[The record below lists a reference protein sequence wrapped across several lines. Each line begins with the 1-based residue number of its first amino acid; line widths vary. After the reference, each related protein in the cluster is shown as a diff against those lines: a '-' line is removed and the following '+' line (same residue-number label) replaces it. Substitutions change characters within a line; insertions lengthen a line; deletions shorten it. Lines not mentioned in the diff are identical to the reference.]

1 MLVIFIP
8 LWRALW
14 YEASFSM
21 LACPYFD
28 ESLTR
33 QLGLGLGLGLEL
45 GLGFKVRVRVT
56 VRLGF
61 GLWLG
66 LV

>member
-14 YEASFSM
+14 NEASFGM

-45 GLGFKVRVRVT
+45 GLGLGLGFRVWVRVRVR
-56 VRLGF
+56 V
-61 GLWLG
+61 
-66 LV
+66 